1 MDDSYIVYDCALDL
15 PVEFVAFRASLEN
28 MYKSIY
34 ETFSRWLQLLGVG
47 TVVLYWLSE
56 QNYYARFDL
65 LFVYAQAV
73 QRLSA
78 LIVLLNGME
87 GRIWQLKF
95 ALVSFV
101 YTFLL
106 SCIVRL
112 IKLYLVTCYDAS
124 STEYWTVV
132 AELLSIIE
140 LTSDNCV
147 GILLH
152 FSLCGF
158 GEGSQGQATEG

>member
-1 MDDSYIVYDCALDL
+1 MDDSYIVYDYALDL
-15 PVEFVAFRASLEN
+15 PVELVAFRANLEN
-28 MYKSIY
+28 MYKSISK
-34 ETFSRWLQLLGVG
+34 TVSRWLQLLGMW
-47 TVVLYWLSE
+47 THFLSYWLSE
-56 QNYYARFDL
+56 QNSYARFDL
-65 LFVYAQAV
+65 LFAYAQAV

-101 YTFLL
+101 CTFLL
-106 SCIVRL
+106 SCIIRL

-124 STEYWTVV
+124 YTTEYWTVV

-140 LTSDNCV
+140 LTIV
-147 GILLH
+147 WGFLVH
-152 FSLCGF
+152 FSLCRF